1 VEPSAASRAAHLR
14 VYAMLVL
21 VMLFWAGNSI
31 IGRAVHQDIAPF
43 TLALARWAGAFV
55 LLAPFAWKA
64 VQTDWP
70 LARKHWRVILLLGAL
85 GVAAFNALLYSG
97 LAYTTATN
105 SVLIQA
111 GIPALVLVLG
121 LVLYRERPALAQ
133 VIGVTIAAFGAAVIV
148 LRGDVSVLASLRFGY
163 GDVLIVIAAL
173 IWAFYTVLLRARP
186 PVHPLSFL
194 LLTFAIGAIAM
205 APLAAGEWAARPL
218 QLSPPVLGAIAYV
231 AALPSVVAYFLYNKA
246 VAAIGASDAGQMLS
260 LQPLL
265 GAVLAW
271 VFLREP
277 LYEFHFAGMGLIAI
291 GIALPLAA
299 RWRGRD

>member
-1 VEPSAASRAAHLR
+1 MERAAHLR

-31 IGRAVHQDIAPF
+31 VGRAVHEEIAPF

-55 LLAPFAWKA
+55 LLAPLAWKQA
-64 VQTDWP
+64 RADWP
-70 LARKHWRVILLLGAL
+70 VARRHWRMILLLGAL

-97 LAYTTATN
+97 LAHTTATN

-121 LVLYRERPALAQ
+121 LVLFHERPAVTQ

-148 LRGDVSVLASLRFGY
+148 AQGDLSVLASLRFGY
-163 GDVLIVIAAL
+163 GDVLIVAAAL

-186 PVHPLSFL
+186 TIHPLSFL

-218 QLSPPVLGAIAYV
+218 QLTPNVLGAIAYV
-231 AALPSVVAYFLYNKA
+231 AVLPSVVAYFFYNKA

-271 VFLREP
+271 TFLREP
-277 LYEFHFAGMGLIAI
+277 LYDFHFVGMALIAL

-299 RWRGRD
+299 RLRPT

>member
-1 VEPSAASRAAHLR
+1 METPAVERAAYVR

-31 IGRAVHQDIAPF
+31 VGRAVHQEIAPF
-43 TLALARWAGAFV
+43 PLALARWAGAFLV
-55 LLAPFAWKA
+55 LAPFAWKHVRA
-64 VQTDWP
+64 DWP
-70 LARKHWRVILLLGAL
+70 MARKHWRVILLLGVL

-111 GIPALVLVLG
+111 GIPAVVLLLG
-121 LVLYRERPALAQ
+121 LTLYRERPAPAQ
-133 VIGVTIAAFGAAVIV
+133 VIGVTIAALGAAVIV
-148 LRGDVSVLASLRFGY
+148 ARGDLSVLAALRFGY

-186 PVHPLSFL
+186 PIHPFSFL
-194 LLTFAIGAIAM
+194 LLTFAIGVIAM
-205 APLAAGEWAARPL
+205 APLAAGEWETRPL
-218 QLSPPVLGAIAYV
+218 QLTPNVLAAMAYV
-231 AALPSVVAYFLYNKA
+231 AVLPSVVAYFLYNKA

-277 LYEFHFAGMGLIAI
+277 LLEFHYFGMALIAL
-291 GIALPLAA
+291 GIALPLATRA
-299 RWRGRD
+299 RKA